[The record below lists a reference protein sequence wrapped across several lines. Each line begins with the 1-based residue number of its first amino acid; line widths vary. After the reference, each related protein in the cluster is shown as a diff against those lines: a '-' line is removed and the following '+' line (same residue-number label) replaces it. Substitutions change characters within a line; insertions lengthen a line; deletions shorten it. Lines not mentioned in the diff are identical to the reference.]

1 MSKQASIQEW
11 LEKNQKTEGSKSE
24 SESDQPEPPFTGK
37 KGQEI
42 LNPSKDLP
50 KKRGRKAIPPQW
62 SRIID
67 MSEVDDDKLEVFE
80 IETDMV
86 DDEPEQI
93 SALQKNRQ
101 EWSPLFESKAFWEQ

>member
-1 MSKQASIQEW
+1 
-11 LEKNQKTEGSKSE
+11 
-24 SESDQPEPPFTGK
+24 
-37 KGQEI
+37 
-42 LNPSKDLP
+42 
-50 KKRGRKAIPPQW
+50 
-62 SRIID
+62 

-86 DDEPEQI
+86 DAEPDQI